1 MSKRQSRN
9 LNEKLKRQDK
19 LNNNSVA
26 SGKKEY
32 CPEEQGP
39 VGFNNLYGIPDP
51 TPYYADRAMHIKHP
65 Y

>member
-1 MSKRQSRN
+1 MSKRQRRN
-9 LNEKLKRQDK
+9 LNEKLKRHTK
-19 LNNNSVA
+19 LICNSVV
-26 SGKKEY
+26 SEKKEY
-32 CPEEQGP
+32 CREEQGP